1 MNTSADLEA
10 TQEAAIG
17 TSQGKSAA
25 IKTGRAISIVFFVSI
40 AARLLTIVSQILM
53 ASVFG
58 TSKLMDAYVLAL
70 IIPTTIAGVLS
81 VAVGAAVIPIFIDYR
96 ENRSEGEA
104 LRVLWSATWL
114 GTLVAL
120 ILTGAMIAAA
130 PVLITLF
137 AHHEDA
143 VTQSLA
149 ITLLRFL
156 LPIMLL
162 QGLITLFGALLN
174 AYGRFVA
181 SSLLPAT
188 NAIGIIVFLVLFS
201 RSWGIYAL
209 GWGTLAGY
217 ALNLLLLIVFCL
229 RARLPIRPVFD
240 WRHPAIRRIA
250 VIAAPALLGSTLAH
264 VNILVDQAMAA
275 LLPPGGVSGLN
286 YAVKLVDT
294 PTQFFYLALSTALLP
309 VFAMQV
315 ARRELIPLRD
325 TFRQVVMYA
334 ALILLPAGVLLSVL
348 ARPVVEILYQHG
360 KFNDVSTDV
369 VAGAMLLLA
378 PSMFF
383 VTYAFINARVYQALQ
398 DNWTLCYV
406 AVLSLVLN
414 GVLDY
419 LLMQIWGVAGIAFST
434 TLTYLISAIVLIFI
448 LDRKLH
454 SLRLPQLGLSVGKV
468 ASAAAL
474 MWLGCWFLGEV
485 SPVDRIPLLAQIC
498 LIGAAGVLIY
508 LVLLWG
514 LRVREVRELWALL
527 RQRLPLRRQ
536 STKTV

>member
-1 MNTSADLEA
+1 MSTSADLEA
-10 TQEAAIG
+10 KQKAAVGPPQGKGAAIG
-17 TSQGKSAA
+17 
-25 IKTGRAISIVFFVSI
+25 TGRAISIVFFVSI
-40 AARLLTIVSQILM
+40 AARLLTVVSQILT

-58 TSKLMDAYVLAL
+58 TSRLMDAYVLAL
-70 IIPTTIAGVLS
+70 IIPTTLAGVLS

-96 ENRSEGEA
+96 ENRGEEEA
-104 LRVLWSATWL
+104 LRILWSATWL

-120 ILTGAMIAAA
+120 ILTGAMIATA
-130 PVLITLF
+130 PLLITLF

-143 VTQSLA
+143 TTQSLA

-156 LPIMLL
+156 MPIMLL

-188 NAIGIIVFLVLFS
+188 NAIGIIAFLVVFS
-201 RSWGIYAL
+201 HSWGIYAL

-217 ALNLLLLIVFCL
+217 ALNLLLLMVFCL
-229 RARLPIRPVFD
+229 RARLPIRPAFD

-250 VIAAPALLGSTLAH
+250 VIATPALLGSTLAH

-294 PTQFFYLALSTALLP
+294 PTQFFYMALSTALLP

-315 ARRELIPLRD
+315 ARRELVPLRD
-325 TFRQVVMYA
+325 TFRQVVIYA
-334 ALILLPAGVLLSVL
+334 AIILLPAGVLLSVL
-348 ARPVVEILYQHG
+348 ARPVVEILYQRG
-360 KFNDVSTDV
+360 KFNDGSTDV

-378 PSMFF
+378 PGMFF

-414 GVLDY
+414 GALDY

-434 TLTYLISAIVLIFI
+434 TLTYLISAIALIFI
-448 LDRKLH
+448 LDRKLRG
-454 SLRLPQLGLSVGKV
+454 LRLPQLGLSVGKV
-468 ASAAAL
+468 AGAAAL
-474 MWLGCWFLGEV
+474 MWLGCWFLGKV
-485 SPVDRIPLLAQIC
+485 SLIDRIPLLAQIC
-498 LIGAAGVLIY
+498 LIGAAGVLFY
-508 LVLLWG
+508 LLLLWG
-514 LRVREVRELWALL
+514 LRVREVRELWAMM
-527 RQRLPLRRQ
+527 RHRLPLRRLPA
-536 STKTV
+536 KAV